1 MELRLRTVE
10 DGSFELDV
18 RDSVC
23 PFPQLFTEMA
33 LGRVD
38 KGTLVVITNN
48 PPSARDIPMV
58 LRERG
63 YHVEVE
69 KEGDVFKIV
78 VRIDGHH

>member
-1 MELRLRTVE
+1 MRMVE
-10 DGSFELDV
+10 DGRFELDV

-33 LGRVD
+33 LGKVG

-63 YHVEVE
+63 YRVEVE
-69 KEGDVFKIV
+69 KEGGIFRIV